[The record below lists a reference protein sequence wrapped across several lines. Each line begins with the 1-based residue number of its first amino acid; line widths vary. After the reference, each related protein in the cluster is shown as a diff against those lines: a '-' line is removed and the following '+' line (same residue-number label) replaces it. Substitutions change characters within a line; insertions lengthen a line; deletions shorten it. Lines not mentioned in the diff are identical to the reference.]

1 MTCWFDITGVES
13 ASEFEDKIISA
24 ITESSYVLFA
34 LSDNSMRS
42 ECAKD
47 EGKLTEADH
56 FILEIVENGSPED
69 KGKIRRYTR
78 VTSEE

>member
-1 MTCWFDITGVES
+1 
-13 ASEFEDKIISA
+13 
-24 ITESSYVLFA
+24 
-34 LSDNSMRS
+34 MRS